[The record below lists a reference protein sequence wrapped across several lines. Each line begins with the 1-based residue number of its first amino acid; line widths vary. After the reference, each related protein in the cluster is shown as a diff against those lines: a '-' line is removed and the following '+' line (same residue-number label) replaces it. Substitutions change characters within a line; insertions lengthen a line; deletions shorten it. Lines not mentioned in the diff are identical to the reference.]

1 MRIVSHQ
8 TSLTKITDYGENRPC
23 SWQRQRSVLKRGA
36 CSSYTQ
42 PYAYPYSPKCPLR
55 CSLARAIFKVF
66 SVSVIDLW
74 QRISRQLRFQAVL
87 TALLQCASWVVLESS
102 EDRKCALWSRWCN
115 RYCQIHPCFSA
126 QNVGGSALPNFLF
139 EGATDPPA
147 PLLLRLCLSQ
157 NEVKYMNPFPE
168 IKSLKYDFYTLF

>member
-8 TSLTKITDYGENRPC
+8 TSLRKITDYGENRPC

-74 QRISRQLRFQAVL
+74 QRISRQLRVHAVL
-87 TALLQCASWVVLESS
+87 TALLQCASWVVFESS

-147 PLLLRLCLSQ
+147 PLLLPLCLSQ